1 MEDMKT
7 LKKVPLFSTLDNM
20 ELVEVGKKI
29 HTRKVE
35 AGTFIIQQGEI
46 GGSFF
51 IIKSGTATVFL
62 KYNDEEKFLGRFL
75 PGDSFGEI
83 ALIDNGPRSAAVR
96 AETEVEVLEIK
107 QEDFQELINRE
118 DRLSIKLMQ
127 QFLHDLCD
135 KIRRTNNYL
144 LLKGLL

>member
-1 MEDMKT
+1 MEDIKV
-7 LKKVPLFSTLDNM
+7 LKKVPLFSPLDNM
-20 ELVEVGKKI
+20 EVVEIAKSI
-29 HTRKVE
+29 HTRKVD
-35 AGTFIIQQGEI
+35 AGKFIIQQGEL

-62 KYNDEEKFLGRFL
+62 NYNEEEKFLGRFL

-96 AETEVEVLEIK
+96 AETDIELLEIK
-107 QEDFQELINRE
+107 REDFQALLKKN
-118 DRLSIKLMQ
+118 DPLAVKLMQ
-127 QFLHDLCD
+127 NLLLDLCD